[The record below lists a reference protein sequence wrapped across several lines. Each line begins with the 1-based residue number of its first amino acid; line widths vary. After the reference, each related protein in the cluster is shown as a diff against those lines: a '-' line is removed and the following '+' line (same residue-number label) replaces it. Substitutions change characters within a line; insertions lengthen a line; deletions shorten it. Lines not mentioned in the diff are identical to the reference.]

1 MAPDDSDLR
10 LLLRSPAL
18 TLEPPAALPDVVRR
32 KARRHRMR
40 TRATAATATL
50 AVIVTGLL
58 VGPGVRTSLESRRNS
73 SSQANPFKPDPRF
86 PAATTEVVTL
96 QQINGAQILTW
107 FQGSDWCTA
116 TTRVKH
122 LETCLGPVNPDHQGF
137 SYVASARSASVTV
150 DNEHVVAG
158 LVPPGASRIVV
169 HMKDGREYDAE
180 VVDGARFVLPVWS
193 ARVDDSS
200 SPVEYYVAFGHL
212 GQEIAR
218 KVAS

>member
-10 LLLRSPAL
+10 LLLHSPAL
-18 TLEPPAALPDVVRR
+18 TLEPPTTLPDAVRR

-40 TRATAATATL
+40 TRAAAATATL
-50 AVIVTGLL
+50 AVVVTGVL
-58 VGPGVRTSLESRRNS
+58 VGPSVRTSLESRRN

-137 SYVASARSASVTV
+137 SYIAPARSASVTV

-158 LVPPGASRIVV
+158 LVPAGAARVGV

-180 VVDGARFVLPVWS
+180 VIDGARFVLPVWS
-193 ARVDDSS
+193 ARVDDST
-200 SPVEYYVAFGHL
+200 SPVEYYVAYGNL

-218 KVAS
+218 KPAS